1 MKKIISSNPFIK
13 FNKFHTSIW
22 SQNILFNV
30 YNNLQENW
38 LIPTVAAGDGG
49 MAIVTPNQVL
59 NYKEE
64 KGGKTKEHNKLLQG
78 FQLNNALGCGVTAS
92 PVPCCTCQGGAASFL
107 SLTSSLS
114 LSLIPDPSIPTIPS
128 PPFTQTYCTC
138 ILSWPEDNRS
148 APANLSMSNL
158 PTLNSLKDFW

>member
-1 MKKIISSNPFIK
+1 
-13 FNKFHTSIW
+13 
-22 SQNILFNV
+22 
-30 YNNLQENW
+30 
-38 LIPTVAAGDGG
+38 

-114 LSLIPDPSIPTIPS
+114 LLNSRPFNPNHTIPS
-128 PPFTQTYCTC
+128 FYTD
-138 ILSWPEDNRS
+138 L
-148 APANLSMSNL
+148 LHMH
-158 PTLNSLKDFW
+158 SLMARR